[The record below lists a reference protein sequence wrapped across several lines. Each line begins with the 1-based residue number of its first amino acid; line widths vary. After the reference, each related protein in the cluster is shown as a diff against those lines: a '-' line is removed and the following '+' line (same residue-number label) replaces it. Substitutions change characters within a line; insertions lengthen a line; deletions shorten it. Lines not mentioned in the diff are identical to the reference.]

1 MVTVLV
7 VEDEIYA
14 RKSLVKQIQEYAKG
28 REFRI
33 LEAENGETAL
43 ELARVE
49 NPNLIMTD
57 IRMPK
62 MDGLELLK
70 RIKEWDGT
78 KQVVMLSAYSE
89 FEYARGALLY
99 GAIDY
104 LLKPI
109 SDAALGECLN
119 KFLHQDMQQKRETV
133 ITGQDTVTRFIMQ
146 KSEDS
151 SYRDFIGSNLFR
163 KIFGKYQVL
172 MISFGQN
179 VRMNAEQIFRDIET
193 MFHIGDVEQVSHVL
207 KQIWV
212 LCDPMWSRTAF
223 SFRAS

>member
-62 MDGLELLK
+62 MV
-70 RIKEWDGT
+70 
-78 KQVVMLSAYSE
+78 Q
-89 FEYARGALLY
+89 
-99 GAIDY
+99 
-104 LLKPI
+104 
-109 SDAALGECLN
+109 
-119 KFLHQDMQQKRETV
+119 
-133 ITGQDTVTRFIMQ
+133 
-146 KSEDS
+146 
-151 SYRDFIGSNLFR
+151 
-163 KIFGKYQVL
+163 
-172 MISFGQN
+172 
-179 VRMNAEQIFRDIET
+179 
-193 MFHIGDVEQVSHVL
+193 
-207 KQIWV
+207 
-212 LCDPMWSRTAF
+212 SRL
-223 SFRAS
+223 